1 MQLFYNPALNVGD
14 NLFSFDKV
22 ESKHIVKVLRKKEG
36 DELFIT
42 NGRGDL
48 FTAQILIADISE
60 CKATIISTQK
70 RHPAMFR
77 LHLAV
82 APTKSAER
90 FEWFL
95 EKVTEIGVHE
105 ITPIICQRSERK
117 TLKMERMQKV
127 ILAAMKQ
134 SLRTYLPKINEPVSF
149 TKFIDQGHKEL
160 LFIGHCQDEEKFNL
174 KRRITA
180 DKDVTILIGPEGD
193 FTKKE
198 IREAYEKGF
207 LPITLGEA
215 RLRTETAAIVACT
228 AVALINSGS

>member
-1 MQLFYNPALNVGD
+1 MQLFYNPELNDGD

-36 DELFIT
+36 DDLYIT
-42 NGRGDL
+42 NGRGDF
-48 FTAQILIADISE
+48 FTAQILIADSIR
-60 CKATIISTQK
+60 CKASIIAIQK
-70 RHPAMFR
+70 RHPRMFR

-90 FEWFL
+90 FEWLL

-105 ITPIICQRSERK
+105 ITPILCGRSERK
-117 TLKMERMQKV
+117 TLKTERLQKV
-127 ILAAMKQ
+127 IMAAMKQ
-134 SLRTYLPKINEPVSF
+134 SLRTYLPKLNEPVSF
-149 TKFIDQGHKEL
+149 SEFIEQDHKEL
-160 LFIGHCQDEEKFNL
+160 LFIGHCEDEEKLNL
-174 KRRITA
+174 KRCITA

-193 FTKKE
+193 FTQKE
-198 IREAYEKGF
+198 IKDAYEKGF